1 MNPVQLD
8 NNTHRDLRIVT
19 TRGAAWGDD
28 VMTTPVFP
36 NEFRDVQA
44 HYPIVF
50 QPADN
55 GPGMQPVALLGL
67 RNGENLFLD
76 AHGWDASYIPL
87 ALERGPFMI
96 GRGGAELTVHV
107 DMDSPRIGHGEG
119 EPVFMP
125 HGTSTEYL
133 ERMNS
138 VLAAIHT
145 GVEATAPFIATLLRH
160 DLIESFAL
168 DIEAADGSQN
178 RLAGFSTINEER
190 LARLDA
196 AVVAEL
202 HAQGWLVAI
211 FMVVASITHLRDLI
225 TRYNKRLARQGLA

>member
-1 MNPVQLD
+1 MKPVQLD

-19 TRGAAWGDD
+19 TRGASWGDD

-44 HYPIVF
+44 YYPIVF

-67 RNGENLFLD
+67 RNGENLFLE

-87 ALERGPFMI
+87 AMERGPFMI
-96 GRGGAELTVHV
+96 GRAGTELMIHV
-107 DMDSPRIGHGEG
+107 DMDSPRIGRGEG
-119 EPVFMP
+119 EAVFLP
-125 HGTSTEYL
+125 HGATTDYL

-145 GVEATAPFIATLLRH
+145 GVEATAPFIATLMRH

-178 RLAGFSTINEER
+178 RLAGFSTINEDR

-202 HAQGWLVAI
+202 HAQQWLPAI
-211 FMVVASITHLRDLI
+211 FMVVASMTHFRDLI
-225 TRYNKRLARQGLA
+225 GRYNKRLTRAG

>member
-1 MNPVQLD
+1 MKPVQLD

-28 VMTTPVFP
+28 LMATPVFP
-36 NEFRDVQA
+36 NEFRDAQA
-44 HYPIVF
+44 YYPIVF

-67 RNGENLFLD
+67 RQGENLFLEP
-76 AHGWDASYIPL
+76 HGWDAPYIPL

-96 GRGGAELTVHV
+96 GRAGTEMTVHV
-107 DMDSPRIGHGEG
+107 DMDSPRIGRGEG
-119 EPVFMP
+119 EAVFMP
-125 HGTSTEYL
+125 HGAATDYL

-138 VLAAIHT
+138 VLAAIHQ
-145 GVEATAPFIATLLRH
+145 GVEATAPFVATLMRH

-190 LARLDA
+190 LARLDTSA
-196 AVVAEL
+196 IVEL

-211 FMVVASITHLRDLI
+211 FMVVASTTHFRDLI
-225 TRYNKRLARQGLA
+225 ERYNKRLARHAG

>member
-28 VMTTPVFP
+28 QMTTPVFLS
-36 NEFRDVQA
+36 EFRSVQA

-50 QPADN
+50 QQTDDAQ
-55 GPGMQPVALLGL
+55 GMQPVALLGL

-76 AHGWDASYIPL
+76 ARGWDARYIPL

-96 GRGGAELTVHV
+96 GRAGDQLMIHV
-107 DMDSPRIGHGEG
+107 DLASPRIGRGEG

-125 HGTSTEYL
+125 HGATTEYL

-138 VLAAIHT
+138 VLATIHQ
-145 GVEATAPFIATLLRH
+145 GVEAMPAFVGALLRH
-160 DLIESFAL
+160 ELLESFVL
-168 DIEAADGSQN
+168 DVEAADGSHN
-178 RLAGFSTINEER
+178 RLAGFHTINEER
-190 LARLDA
+190 LAALA
-196 AVVAEL
+196 APALAEL
-202 HAQGWLVAI
+202 HAPGFLAAIYMALASTAHLPDLVE
-211 FMVVASITHLRDLI
+211 
-225 TRYNKRLARQGLA
+225 RYNKRLVAQA

>member
-1 MNPVQLD
+1 MKPVQLD

-28 VMTTPVFP
+28 LMATPVFP

-44 HYPIVF
+44 YYPIVF

-67 RNGENLFLD
+67 RNGENLFLE
-76 AHGWDASYIPL
+76 AHGWDAPYIPL

-96 GRGGAELTVHV
+96 GRAGTELMVHV

-119 EPVFMP
+119 EAAFMP
-125 HGTSTEYL
+125 HGAPSDYL

-145 GVEATAPFIATLLRH
+145 GVEATAPFVATLMRH

-168 DIEAADGSQN
+168 DIQAADGSQN
-178 RLAGFSTINEER
+178 RLAGFSTINEDR
-190 LARLDA
+190 LARLDTA
-196 AVVAEL
+196 AIVEL
-202 HAQGWLVAI
+202 HAQQWLPAI
-211 FMVVASITHLRDLI
+211 YMVMASMTHFRDLI
-225 TRYNKRLARQGLA
+225 ERYNKRLARRAG

>member
-19 TRGAAWGDD
+19 TRGADWGDD
-28 VMTTPVFP
+28 LMATPVFP

-50 QPADN
+50 QQADN

-67 RNGENLFLD
+67 RTGENLFLEP
-76 AHGWDASYIPL
+76 HGWDASYIPL

-96 GRGGAELTVHV
+96 GRAGPELTVHV
-107 DMDSPRIGHGEG
+107 DLDSPRIGRGEG

-125 HGTSTEYL
+125 HGAATEYL

-138 VLAAIHT
+138 VLAAIHQ
-145 GVEATAPFIATLLRH
+145 GVEATAPFVATLLRH
-160 DLIESFAL
+160 ELIESFAL

-178 RLAGFSTINEER
+178 RLAGFSTINEDR

-196 AVVAEL
+196 AAIAEL
-202 HAQGWLVAI
+202 HAQQWLPAI
-211 FMVVASITHLRDLI
+211 FMVVASMTHFRDLI
-225 TRYNKRLARQGLA
+225 ERYNKRLTRRAG

>member
-1 MNPVQLD
+1 MNPVQID

-44 HYPIVF
+44 YYPIVF

-67 RNGENLFLD
+67 RFGENLFLEP
-76 AHGWDASYIPL
+76 HGWDAPYIPL

-96 GRGGAELTVHV
+96 GRAGSELMIHV
-107 DMDSPRIGHGEG
+107 DMDSPRIGRGEG
-119 EPVFMP
+119 EALFMP
-125 HGTSTEYL
+125 HGATTDYL
-133 ERMNS
+133 ERVNS

-145 GVEATAPFIATLLRH
+145 GVEATAPFVATLMRH

-178 RLAGFSTINEER
+178 RLAGFSTINEDR

-196 AVVAEL
+196 AAIAEL
-202 HAQGWLVAI
+202 HAQQWLPAI
-211 FMVVASITHLRDLI
+211 FMVVASMTHFRDLI
-225 TRYNKRLARQGLA
+225 DRYNKRLARRAA

>member
-19 TRGAAWGDD
+19 TRGATWGDD
-28 VMTTPVFP
+28 LMTTPVFP

-44 HYPIVF
+44 IYPIVF

-67 RNGENLFLD
+67 RNGENLFLEP
-76 AHGWDASYIPL
+76 HGWDATYIPL

-96 GRGGAELTVHV
+96 GRGGSELTIHV
-107 DMDSPRIGHGEG
+107 DMDSPRIGRGEG
-119 EPVFMP
+119 EPVFLE
-125 HGTSTEYL
+125 HGATTDHL

-138 VLAAIHT
+138 VLAAIHQ
-145 GVEATAPFIATLLRH
+145 GVEATAPFVAALLRH

-178 RLAGFSTINEER
+178 RLAGFHTINEER
-190 LARLDA
+190 LARLDPSA
-196 AVVAEL
+196 IAEL

-211 FMVVASITHLRDLI
+211 FMVIASTTHFRDLI
-225 TRYNKRLARQGLA
+225 ARYNKRLARQA

>member
-1 MNPVQLD
+1 MKPVQLD

-28 VMTTPVFP
+28 LMTTPVFP
-36 NEFRDVQA
+36 NEFRDAQA
-44 HYPIVF
+44 YYPIVF

-67 RNGENLFLD
+67 RNGENLFLE
-76 AHGWDASYIPL
+76 AHGWDAPYIPL

-96 GRGGAELTVHV
+96 GRAGAEMTIHV
-107 DMDSPRIGHGEG
+107 DLDSPRIGRGEG
-119 EPVFMP
+119 EAVFMP
-125 HGTSTEYL
+125 HGATSDYL

-145 GVEATAPFIATLLRH
+145 GVEATAPFVATLLRH

-168 DIEAADGSQN
+168 DIQAADGSQN
-178 RLAGFSTINEER
+178 RLAGFSTINEDR

-196 AVVAEL
+196 AAIAEL
-202 HAQGWLVAI
+202 HAQQWLPAI
-211 FMVVASITHLRDLI
+211 FMVVASMTHFRDLI
-225 TRYNKRLARQGLA
+225 ERYNKRFPKRD

>member
-8 NNTHRDLRIVT
+8 NNSHRDLRIVT

-28 VMTTPVFP
+28 LMTTPVFP

-67 RNGENLFLD
+67 RNGENLFLE

-107 DMDSPRIGHGEG
+107 DMDSPRIGRGEG
-119 EPVFMP
+119 EAVFLP
-125 HGTSTEYL
+125 HGTATDYL

-138 VLAAIHT
+138 VLAAIHQ
-145 GVEATAPFIATLLRH
+145 GVEATAPFVVTLLRH

-178 RLAGFSTINEER
+178 RLAGFHTINEER
-190 LARLDA
+190 LRALDA
-196 AVVAEL
+196 EALADL
-202 HAQGWLVAI
+202 HSQGYLAATY
-211 FMVVASITHLRDLI
+211 MVVASTTHFRDLI
-225 TRYNKRLARQGLA
+225 ARYNKRLARQA

>member
-1 MNPVQLD
+1 MKPVQLD

-28 VMTTPVFP
+28 LMATPVFP
-36 NEFRDVQA
+36 NEFRDAQA
-44 HYPIVF
+44 YYPIVF

-67 RNGENLFLD
+67 RQGENLFLEP
-76 AHGWDASYIPL
+76 HGWDAPYIPL

-96 GRGGAELTVHV
+96 GRAGTEMTVHV
-107 DMDSPRIGHGEG
+107 DMDSPRIGRGEG
-119 EPVFMP
+119 EAVFMP
-125 HGTSTEYL
+125 HGAATDYL

-138 VLAAIHT
+138 VLAAIHQ
-145 GVEATAPFIATLLRH
+145 GVEATAPFVATLLRH

-190 LARLDA
+190 LARLDTSA
-196 AVVAEL
+196 IVEL

-211 FMVVASITHLRDLI
+211 FMVVASTTHFRDLI
-225 TRYNKRLARQGLA
+225 GRYNKRLARHAG